1 MNRSQALLAAVAVLA
16 AAFFVNLIFGAFGA
30 RADLTADRTFTLS
43 PGIGAIVALLLLVFY
58 IAAVMATKLFAA
70 EFPQWFGHIGA
81 SMFSLFQI
89 MTLES
94 WSMGIVRP
102 VMEQFPFAWV
112 FFVPFI
118 LIATFTILNLFIAV
132 VVGAMQ
138 AEHDAEARADQ
149 DATREA
155 IRSAEETAHHE
166 RHALQVEVAALRRDI
181 AGLRADLATLAQA
194 SAKS

>member
-1 MNRSQALLAAVAVLA
+1 ML
-16 AAFFVNLIFGAFGA
+16 GAI
-30 RADLTADRTFTLS
+30 

-138 AEHDAEARADQ
+138 AEHDA
-149 DATREA
+149 
-155 IRSAEETAHHE
+155 
-166 RHALQVEVAALRRDI
+166 
-181 AGLRADLATLAQA
+181 
-194 SAKS
+194 